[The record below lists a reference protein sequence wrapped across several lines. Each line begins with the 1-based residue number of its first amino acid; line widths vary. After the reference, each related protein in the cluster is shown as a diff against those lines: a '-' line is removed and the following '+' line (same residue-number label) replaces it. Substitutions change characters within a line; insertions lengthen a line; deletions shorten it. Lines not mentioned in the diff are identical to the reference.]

1 MQGNFIG
8 RKHITYIMTI
18 LSSGHCAHCSIPI
31 ISHTQYRPRLIEEHN
46 KALMPRVSWLITE
59 SYSPVIVVM
68 MVLLTYGTIFLG
80 EETLVSE
87 LNQSTVAA
95 STISSLFGSTE
106 TFAYLVK
113 ISFYF
118 AVIAHVFESAYVVY
132 LCKATL
138 KMSTVPMLFWFLLT
152 NCVGFPIASKI
163 MTLASVHDKAKSKKN
178 ESKKV

>member
-1 MQGNFIG
+1 MPHKSHYNS
-8 RKHITYIMTI
+8 
-18 LSSGHCAHCSIPI
+18 SSGHCAHHSFPMIPH
-31 ISHTQYRPRLIEEHN
+31 SQYRPRLIEEHN

-59 SYSPVIVVM
+59 SFSLAIVVM

-87 LNQSTVAA
+87 LNQSAVAG
-95 STISSLFGSTE
+95 STISSIFGSTE

-118 AVIAHVFESAYVVY
+118 AVIAHAFESAYVVY
-132 LCKATL
+132 LCKTKL
-138 KMSTVPMLFWFLLT
+138 KMSTAPMLLWFLLT
-152 NCVGFPIASKI
+152 NCVGFPIASKV
-163 MTLASVHDKAKSKKN
+163 MTLASVHDKAKAKKN